1 MQPQLFSSSLVL
13 FIYLQLL
20 DVLTTLVGFSLGA
33 SEASPF
39 ISALIRWGPLAGI
52 LASKLF
58 AIAILGACLWHR
70 RLTLLRLVN
79 VWYAALT
86 AWNLCIVL
94 RLLTA
99 RA

>member
-1 MQPQLFSSSLVL
+1 MYSQSYSSSLVL
-13 FIYLQLL
+13 FLYLQVM

-39 ISALIRWGPLAGI
+39 ISGLIRWDPLAGI
-52 LASKLF
+52 LASKLV
-58 AIAILGACLWHR
+58 AVVILGACLWLR
-70 RLTLLRLVN
+70 RLHLLRWIN
-79 VWYAALT
+79 VWYGALT

-99 RA
+99 RV